1 MAMAS
6 LSKTFSESRTRIIG
20 WSVARSVLADDI
32 SLTLVKILPER
43 KLWKCLQRSKTWS
56 ALIFDDQLTFPSFCP
71 FVQCVSWTF
80 CNPSYEQ
87 RFQFNQHN
95 SFRMMIF
102 SSQFIEGNNEM
113 NGSWISQ
120 GQCQHSWEKPTKSFC
135 LFGPIVFLLRI
146 QLKLNTALLY
156 TVRPSVRVS
165 VTGVTS
171 HISHIY
177 KGINAMLN
185 IRGPIKPCIFWI
197 KIILAIFLAKT
208 RPDKAIFSDLT
219 NLTIDFDFELS
230 KI

>member
-1 MAMAS
+1 MLLTAVIILCRHLFCRHRDSAACRKGPLAMAMAS

-113 NGSWISQ
+113 NGS
-120 GQCQHSWEKPTKSFC
+120 
-135 LFGPIVFLLRI
+135 
-146 QLKLNTALLY
+146 
-156 TVRPSVRVS
+156 
-165 VTGVTS
+165 
-171 HISHIY
+171 
-177 KGINAMLN
+177 
-185 IRGPIKPCIFWI
+185 
-197 KIILAIFLAKT
+197 
-208 RPDKAIFSDLT
+208 
-219 NLTIDFDFELS
+219 
-230 KI
+230 